1 MTAAIAT
8 DPALAE
14 SLRIFRE
21 LGWEDASADDVLA
34 LPLGTAQQQKSA
46 KSGLLTGE
54 WSSLGQTGDNSW
66 GWINHVGVDTDRL
79 GAFAIR
85 LGVPVKRAVE
95 VFPTGL
101 SVAAQGELLAS
112 RGEQFIAQFLNQRRA
127 RVRFAGA
134 IAYAISSAPDIAV
147 PNDIG
152 YLESW
157 ATRADSAIR
166 VADGETTGFPENLLP
181 YETVAS
187 RFAEH
192 LRAVLTSGVT
202 TTGNWIGVIARG
214 VAHGLIERDEVRDLV
229 LHAMESAQ
237 RPIDRKEFATVLMDD
252 LATPDTF
259 VLEHVGVIMSALS
272 FGDDALINR
281 FAPTLL
287 AAAEDDL
294 TLQVMLI
301 GLSAKSAKAK
311 AGVLEAAMAHPAPS
325 AETAAII
332 GESAA
337 DLRTAKDKKV
347 SQLAARLIDAWG
359 LDAEEPAAAAPAAPR
374 GLWQPTPPLA
384 PVPRFDAG
392 PATVENLTALTSAL
406 LAGAGESLDLPVERF
421 LATAN
426 AVARDDI
433 DGVRGALRTVPQRWT
448 PGLHPVHGWR
458 TGGNIIGS
466 DEHDENSHRRQY
478 DSAPRACAAA
488 VFQRLGEI
496 PVLLSTPSWDDYRID
511 PGDIADRLDRYAAE
525 GVAVLEADLQ
535 LALPRIDR
543 DLLSDTA
550 RDRLC
555 SSSVPIALQDGS
567 TMPVTAGEVL
577 AVWFASPFEHPGEDS
592 DGFVN
597 PIPLHPA
604 LAGFPDRRG
613 TARTVPLTEYPT
625 WADSEPGWRQP
636 EPALLRSIPNGEI
649 PASALL
655 AFGDEGGYGLD
666 AAITAWQNGVLI
678 PGVARARQLSWQGGI
693 SAIASRVRSWEEL
706 AEAGMLSVVWPL
718 TADVVDACASG
729 TRIPPGVAEAIEF
742 LERMLP
748 EVEAAIASGL
758 TTSDVL
764 ALPGV
769 RTIAA
774 RTGSSNAVV
783 AARRLVPLLPAVA
796 AASEPEREE
805 LTDEQFAVAWPTV
818 PDPAVIEDGA
828 SLGFSTVPAKRG
840 SVFLVTLTLAD
851 GSVHEF
857 SSGWAYGLA
866 NEGIASLG
874 KAWLGYDPA
883 QGALVHLTERSHS
896 RDAVLSRSLVV
907 LFFATQL
914 QPTPETYY
922 FAEAT
927 EKILGPTRVADA
939 VDVMLASADFDPSMV
954 VRRLSHYPAMLP
966 SLYPVLTHA
975 IRHAS
980 ALEGTPPRWLVR
992 IIDVATE
999 FAPALRAA
1007 AARGAMFPE
1016 DAQWPG
1022 LAHIAATTKSAAVK
1036 RKSGALL
1043 DLLDLPR

>member
-1 MTAAIAT
+1 MTAAITT

-21 LGWEDASADDVLA
+21 LGWEKASSDDVLA
-34 LPLGTAQQQKSA
+34 LPLGTAQQQKTA
-46 KSGLLTGE
+46 KNGLLTGE

-66 GWINHVGVDTDRL
+66 GWINHVGVDTDLL

-85 LGVPVKRAVE
+85 LGVPAKRAAE

-101 SVAAQGELLAS
+101 PVAAQGELLAS
-112 RGEQFIAQFLNQRRA
+112 RGEKFLSQFLAQRRA

-134 IAYAISSAPDIAV
+134 IAYAVSSAPDIPI
-147 PNDIG
+147 PNDPG

-202 TTGNWIGVIARG
+202 TTGNWIGVIGRG
-214 VAHGLIERDEVRDLV
+214 VARGLVDRDEARDLV

-252 LATPDTF
+252 LGAPDAY
-259 VLEHVGVIMSALS
+259 VLQHVGVVVSALS

-281 FAPTLL
+281 FAPILL
-287 AAAEDDL
+287 ATADDDL

-311 AGVLEAAMAHPAPS
+311 AGVLEAALAHPAPS

-347 SQLAARLIDAWG
+347 SKLAARLIDEWG
-359 LDAEEPAAAAPAAPR
+359 LDAEEPAAAAPSAPR

-392 PATVENLTALTSAL
+392 PATIENLTALTSTL

-433 DGVRGALRTVPQRWT
+433 EGVRGALRTVPQRWT

-458 TGGNIIGS
+458 TGGSIIGS

-511 PGDIADRLDRYAAE
+511 PGDLADRLDRYAADDT
-525 GVAVLEADLQ
+525 AVLEADLQ

-543 DLLSDTA
+543 TLLSDTVRA
-550 RDRLC
+550 RLH
-555 SSSVPIALQDGS
+555 SSPVPIVLQDGN

-577 AVWFASPFEHPGEDS
+577 TAWFATPFEHPGEDD

-597 PIPLHPA
+597 PIPAHPA
-604 LAGFPDRRG
+604 LTGFPDRRG
-613 TARTVPLTEYPT
+613 TARAVPLTEYPN
-625 WADSEPGWRQP
+625 WADSEPGGRP
-636 EPALLRSIPNGEI
+636 PPPARRRSLPT
-649 PASALL
+649 PARPA
-655 AFGDEGGYGLD
+655 
-666 AAITAWQNGVLI
+666 
-678 PGVARARQLSWQGGI
+678 
-693 SAIASRVRSWEEL
+693 
-706 AEAGMLSVVWPL
+706 
-718 TADVVDACASG
+718 
-729 TRIPPGVAEAIEF
+729 
-742 LERMLP
+742 
-748 EVEAAIASGL
+748 
-758 TTSDVL
+758 
-764 ALPGV
+764 
-769 RTIAA
+769 
-774 RTGSSNAVV
+774 
-783 AARRLVPLLPAVA
+783 AARRAGGAPPPDPPCCEASPTERFRPLLCSRSATR
-796 AASEPEREE
+796 AASGSTPPSPPGR
-805 LTDEQFAVAWPTV
+805 TASFCRASHAPVSSAGRAASPRSRRACG
-818 PDPAVIEDGA
+818 PGRSSPRPACC
-828 SLGFSTVPAKRG
+828 P
-840 SVFLVTLTLAD
+840 
-851 GSVHEF
+851 
-857 SSGWAYGLA
+857 SSG
-866 NEGIASLG
+866 
-874 KAWLGYDPA
+874 
-883 QGALVHLTERSHS
+883 R
-896 RDAVLSRSLVV
+896 
-907 LFFATQL
+907 
-914 QPTPETYY
+914 
-922 FAEAT
+922 
-927 EKILGPTRVADA
+927 
-939 VDVMLASADFDPSMV
+939 
-954 VRRLSHYPAMLP
+954 
-966 SLYPVLTHA
+966 
-975 IRHAS
+975 
-980 ALEGTPPRWLVR
+980 
-992 IIDVATE
+992 
-999 FAPALRAA
+999 
-1007 AARGAMFPE
+1007 
-1016 DAQWPG
+1016 
-1022 LAHIAATTKSAAVK
+1022 
-1036 RKSGALL
+1036 
-1043 DLLDLPR
+1043 

>member
-1 MTAAIAT
+1 MTATDTT

-14 SLRIFRE
+14 SLRLFRE
-21 LGWEDASADDVLA
+21 LGWEEGSADDILT
-34 LPLGTAQQQKSA
+34 LPLGDVQQQKTA
-46 KSGLLTGE
+46 KAGLLTGE
-54 WSSLGQTGDNSW
+54 WSSLGQTSDNSW
-66 GWINHVGVDTDRL
+66 GWINHVGVDTDLL

-85 LGVPVKRAVE
+85 LGVPVKRALE

-101 SVAAQGELLAS
+101 TVAAQGELLAS
-112 RGEQFIAQFLNQRRA
+112 RGEQFVTQFLAQRRA

-134 IAYAISSAPDIAV
+134 IAYAISSAPDIAI
-147 PNDIG
+147 PNDPA

-166 VADGETTGFPENLLP
+166 VADGETTGFPEHLLP
-181 YETVAS
+181 YDTVAA
-187 RFAEH
+187 RFADH
-192 LRAVLTSGVT
+192 LRTALTSGIT
-202 TTGNWIGVIARG
+202 TSGNWIGVIARG
-214 VAHGLIERDEVRDLV
+214 VGRDLIDRDEVRDLV

-252 LATPDTF
+252 LATTDAY
-259 VLEHVGVIMSALS
+259 VLDNVGVVLSALS

-287 AAAEDDL
+287 AAGDDDL

-311 AGVLEAAMAHPAPS
+311 AGVLEAALAHPAPS
-325 AETAAII
+325 AETAAMI

-337 DLRTAKDKKV
+337 ELRTAKDKKV
-347 SQLAARLIDAWG
+347 SKLAERLLDEWG
-359 LDAEEPAAAAPAAPR
+359 INAEAPVAAAPTGVR

-392 PATVENLTALTSAL
+392 PPTIENLTALTSTL
-406 LAGAGESLDLPVERF
+406 LAGPGESLDLPVERF

-426 AVARDDI
+426 AVAREDI
-433 DGVRGALRTVPQRWT
+433 EAVRRALRAVPQRWN

-458 TGGNIIGS
+458 TGGSIIGS
-466 DEHDENSHRRQY
+466 DQPDDSSNRRHY
-478 DSAPRACAAA
+478 DSAPRAAAAA

-496 PVLLSTPSWDDYRID
+496 PLLLSTPSWDDYRID
-511 PGDIADRLDRYAAE
+511 PDELADRLDRYAAD
-525 GVAVLEADLQ
+525 GIAVLEADLQ
-535 LALPRIDR
+535 LALPRVDPT
-543 DLLSDTA
+543 LLNEDV
-550 RDRLC
+550 RGRLE
-555 SSSVPIALQDGS
+555 SSAVPIALQDGS
-567 TMPVTAGEVL
+567 TLPVTTGQVL
-577 AVWFASPFEHPGEDS
+577 TTWFATPFEHPGEDS

-597 PIPLHPA
+597 PIPAHPA
-604 LAGFPDRRG
+604 LVDFPDRRG
-613 TARTVPLTEYPT
+613 TGRTVPLTEYPN
-625 WADSEPGWRQP
+625 WPDSEPGWRQP
-636 EPALLRSIPNGEI
+636 EPALLRTIPNGEI

-655 AFGDEGGYGLD
+655 SFGEDDGYGLD
-666 AAITAWQNGVLI
+666 AAITAWQNGVLL

-693 SAIASRVRSWEEL
+693 SAIAARVRAWEEL

-718 TADVVDACASG
+718 TAEVVEVSASG
-729 TRIPPGVAEAIEF
+729 ARIPPGVAEAIEF

-748 EVEAAIASGL
+748 EIEAAIAAGL
-758 TTSDVL
+758 TTTDAL

-769 RTIAA
+769 RVIAA

-783 AARRLVPLLPAVA
+783 AARRLVAQLPEIAEA
-796 AASEPEREE
+796 PAPEREE
-805 LTDEQFAVAWPTV
+805 LTDDEFVAAWPTV
-818 PDPAVIEDGA
+818 PDPEVVEDGA
-828 SLGFSTVPAKRG
+828 SLSFSTVPAKRG

-866 NEGIASLG
+866 NEGIASLDRT
-874 KAWLGYDPA
+874 WLGYDSE
-883 QGALVHLTERSHS
+883 QSALVQLTERERS
-896 RDAVLSRSLVV
+896 REPILSRSLVV

-914 QPTPETYY
+914 QSTPETYY

-927 EKILGPTRVADA
+927 AKILGPTRVADA
-939 VDVMLASADFDPSMV
+939 VDVMLAFEEFDPSML

-980 ALEGTPPRWLVR
+980 TLDGTPPRWLVR

-1007 AARGAMFPE
+1007 AARGLMFPE
-1016 DAQWPG
+1016 DAGWPG

-1036 RKSGALL
+1036 RKSAALL

>member
-1 MTAAIAT
+1 MTAADTA
-8 DPALAE
+8 DAALAE
-14 SLRIFRE
+14 SLRLFRE
-21 LGWEDASADDVLA
+21 LGWEDATNDDVLT
-34 LPLGTAQQQKSA
+34 LPLGTALQQKTA
-46 KSGLLTGE
+46 KAGLLTGE
-54 WSSLGQTGDNSW
+54 WSSLGQTGDSSW

-85 LGVPVKRAVE
+85 LGVPVKRALE

-101 SVAAQGELLAS
+101 TVAAQGEFLAS
-112 RGEQFIAQFLNQRRA
+112 CGEQFVTQFLNQRRA
-127 RVRFAGA
+127 RMRFAGA
-134 IAYAISSAPDIAV
+134 IAYAISRAPDIAV

-157 ATRADSAIR
+157 ATRADSTIR

-181 YETVAS
+181 YDTVAA
-187 RFAEH
+187 RFADH
-192 LRAVLTSGVT
+192 LRAALTSGVT
-202 TTGNWIGVIARG
+202 TSGNWIGVIGRG

-252 LATPDTF
+252 LTTTDAY
-259 VLEHVGVIMSALS
+259 VLDHVGVVLSALS

-287 AAAEDDL
+287 AAGDDDL

-311 AGVLEAAMAHPAPS
+311 AGVLEAALANPAPS
-325 AETAAII
+325 AETAAMI
-332 GESAA
+332 GESVAE
-337 DLRTAKDKKV
+337 LRTAKDKKV
-347 SQLAARLIDAWG
+347 SKLAERLLDEWG
-359 LDAEEPAAAAPAAPR
+359 LDAEAPVVAAPIGVR

-392 PATVENLTALTSAL
+392 PPTVENLTALTSTL
-406 LAGAGESLDLPVERF
+406 LAGPGESLDLPVERF

-433 DGVRGALRTVPQRWT
+433 EAVRRALRSVPQRWS

-458 TGGNIIGS
+458 TGGTIIGS
-466 DEHDENSHRRQY
+466 DELDASSSRRQY
-478 DSAPRACAAA
+478 DTAPRACAAA

-496 PVLLSTPSWDDYRID
+496 PTLLSTPTWDDYRID
-511 PGDIADRLDRYAAE
+511 PGDLADRLDRYAAE
-525 GVAVLEADLQ
+525 GIAVLEADVQ
-535 LALPRIDR
+535 LALPRVDR
-543 DLLSDTA
+543 SLLN
-550 RDRLC
+550 DRVRERLE
-555 SSSVPIALQDGS
+555 SSAVPIVLQEGS
-567 TMPVTAGEVL
+567 TLPVTTGQVL
-577 AVWFASPFEHPGEDS
+577 TRWFATPFEHPGEDS

-597 PIPLHPA
+597 PIPPHPA
-604 LAGFPDRRG
+604 LVDFPDRRG

-625 WADSEPGWRQP
+625 WADGEPGWRQP
-636 EPALLRSIPNGEI
+636 EPALLRGIPNGEI

-655 AFGDEGGYGLD
+655 AFGDEGGLGLD
-666 AAITAWQNGVLI
+666 AAITAWNNGVLL

-693 SAIASRVRSWEEL
+693 SAIASRVRAWAEL
-706 AEAGMLSVVWPL
+706 ADAGMLSIVWPL
-718 TADVVDACASG
+718 AAEVIDVSATGA
-729 TRIPPGVAEAIEF
+729 RIPPGVAEAIEF
-742 LERMLP
+742 LEHMLP
-748 EVEAAIASGL
+748 EAEAAIAAGL
-758 TTSDVL
+758 ATPDAL

-783 AARRLVPLLPAVA
+783 AARRLAARLPDIAPTAEV
-796 AASEPEREE
+796 ERED
-805 LTDEQFAVAWPTV
+805 LTDEQFASVWPAV
-818 PDPAVIEDGA
+818 PDPEVIEDGA
-828 SLGFSTVPAKRG
+828 VLSFSRTPGKRG
-840 SVFLVTLTLAD
+840 SAFVVTLTLAD

-857 SSGWAYGLA
+857 TSGWTYGLV

-874 KAWLGYDPA
+874 QSWLGYDPETR
-883 QGALVHLTERSHS
+883 ALVNLTERERS
-896 RDAVLSRSLVV
+896 RDALLSRSLVV
-907 LFFATQL
+907 LLFATQL

-922 FAEAT
+922 FADAAA
-927 EKILGPTRVADA
+927 KILGPTRVADA
-939 VDVMLASADFDPSMV
+939 VDVMLASEDFDPSML

-980 ALEGTPPRWLVR
+980 TLEGTPPRWLVR
-992 IIDVATE
+992 IVDVATE

-1007 AARGAMFPE
+1007 GSHGVMFPE

-1022 LAHIAATTKSAAVK
+1022 LSHIAATTTSAAVK
-1036 RKSGALL
+1036 RKSAALL